1 MRFSSYHPALNFI
14 FFAAV
19 ITAAAVFNQPVFLAI
34 GYFCAFIYSVKLNGR
49 RAVFFNLALLLL
61 AILFA
66 LYYASYN
73 HFGVTVLGV
82 NFIGNSLTL
91 ESLVTGVVI
100 GIRAAAVLMWGSCV
114 NAVVSSDKIVYLL
127 GRISPRISLFLSI
140 LLRMVPR
147 IKAQARRVDI
157 AQQAIGRGISQGSL
171 LQRGRSV
178 FRLFSIL
185 ITWIMEYMIEV
196 SNSMRCRGYT
206 LRGRTAFS
214 IYRFDHRDRGF
225 VLTVF
230 ACISI
235 VLMGVLLDQTQ
246 ILYNPEIL
254 LNRITPLSGVFYAA
268 YTLLCLLPLL
278 VQNAGERR
286 FECQIRR
293 ILRE

>member
-1 MRFSSYHPALNFI
+1 M
-14 FFAAV
+14 
-19 ITAAAVFNQPVFLAI
+19 
-34 GYFCAFIYSVKLNGR
+34 
-49 RAVFFNLALLLL
+49 FFNLALLLL

-127 GRISPRISLFLSI
+127 GKISPRISLFLSI

-185 ITWIMEYMIEV
+185 ITWIMEYM
-196 SNSMRCRGYT
+196 MKY
-206 LRGRTAFS
+206 
-214 IYRFDHRDRGF
+214 
-225 VLTVF
+225 
-230 ACISI
+230 
-235 VLMGVLLDQTQ
+235 
-246 ILYNPEIL
+246 
-254 LNRITPLSGVFYAA
+254 
-268 YTLLCLLPLL
+268 
-278 VQNAGERR
+278 
-286 FECQIRR
+286 R
-293 ILRE
+293 ILCDAADIHFGGAPRFQFIALTIVTEVLS

>member
-171 LQRGRSV
+171 LQRGRSI

-214 IYRFDHRDRGF
+214 IYRFDRRDRGF
-225 VLTVF
+225 VLTLF